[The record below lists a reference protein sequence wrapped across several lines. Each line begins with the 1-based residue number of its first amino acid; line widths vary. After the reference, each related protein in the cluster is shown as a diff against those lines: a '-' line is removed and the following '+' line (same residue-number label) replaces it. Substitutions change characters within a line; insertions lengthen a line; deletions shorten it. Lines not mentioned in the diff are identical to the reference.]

1 MISMKERVEFIDQE
15 KEQSE
20 IKKGLF
26 RELLDGTLLT
36 RQVVVKQLPFLVFL
50 TFLTM
55 VYISNRYN
63 AEKVVRETVAIQNE
77 LKELRAESVTIAAE
91 LMDISKQSE
100 VAIMVQDFNLGLK
113 ESVEPPKGI
122 LSF

>member
-63 AEKVVRETVAIQNE
+63 AEKVVRETVAIQSE

-100 VAIMVQDFNLGLK
+100 VARMVQDFNLGLK

>member
-20 IKKGLF
+20 VKKGLF

-36 RQVVVKQLPFLVFL
+36 REVVVKQLPFLVFL

-63 AEKVVRETVAIQNE
+63 AEKVVRETVAIQSE

-100 VAIMVQDFNLGLK
+100 VVRMVQDFNLGLK

>member
-63 AEKVVRETVAIQNE
+63 AEKVVRETVAIQSE

-100 VAIMVQDFNLGLK
+100 VARMVQNFNLGLK

>member
-100 VAIMVQDFNLGLK
+100 VARMVQNFNLGLK

>member
-1 MISMKERVEFIDQE
+1 MKKRVEFIDQE

-36 RQVVVKQLPFLVFL
+36 KEVVVNQLTFLVFL

-63 AEKVVRETVAIQNE
+63 AEKVVRETVAIQSE

-91 LMDISKQSE
+91 LMNISKQSE
-100 VAIMVQDFNLGLK
+100 VARMVKNLNLGLK